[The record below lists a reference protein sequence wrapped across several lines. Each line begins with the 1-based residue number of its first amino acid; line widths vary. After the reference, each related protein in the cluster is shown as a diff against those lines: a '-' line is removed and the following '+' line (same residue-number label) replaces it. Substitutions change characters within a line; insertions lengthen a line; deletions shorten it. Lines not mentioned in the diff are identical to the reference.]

1 MKPYIKDLLI
11 IALILLCFLIG
22 CNWNK
27 RDVRDNSTT
36 DTLYVKGKETIRV
49 DTVEVFVFV
58 KNPKPIKTVAVD
70 SLNRANSPQLNL
82 CDSIREYTSSIDDS
96 SGLVVVNST
105 VQGQLIKQDIT
116 LQVYRD
122 SIFRTDT
129 VKITKTITKN
139 QSIVAPFVNFSL
151 DNSISGGLLVQN
163 KRNLYGAS
171 YSNKG
176 IFSVFYGI
184 NLNKK

>member
-22 CNWNK
+22 CHWNK
-27 RDVRDNSTT
+27 PDVRDNSTT
-36 DTLYVKGKETIRV
+36 QTVYVKGETIIKR
-49 DTVEVFVFV
+49 DT
-58 KNPKPIKTVAVD
+58 ITIRD
-70 SLNRANSPQLNL
+70 SFAYSVPRYVYLASNTGDSTL

-129 VKITKTITKN
+129 VKITETIAKN
-139 QSIVAPFVNFSL
+139 QSIVAPFVNLSL

>member
-1 MKPYIKDLLI
+1 MKPYLKDLLI

-22 CNWNK
+22 CHWNK
-27 RDVRDNSTT
+27 RDVREDSTT
-36 DTLYVKGKETIRV
+36 DTVYVKGETIIKR
-49 DTVEVFVFV
+49 DTITIRDSVYYPIAQIVYAA
-58 KNPKPIKTVAVD
+58 PKD
-70 SLNRANSPQLNL
+70 SQQW
-82 CDSIREYTSSIDDS
+82 CDSIREYISSLDDS

-105 VQGQLIKQDIT
+105 VQGQLINQDIT

-129 VKITKTITKN
+129 VKITETITKN

-151 DNSISGGLLVQN
+151 DNSINGGLLVQN